1 MTTPPTDQTPLPPAA
16 ARTPDGTAHARMEP
30 LALLPV
36 FFKLRDQ
43 RAVLAGGSEPALWKA
58 ELLAATGAHVDVFA
72 ETLAEG
78 FEALSANP
86 PAGRITLHRRRWLP
100 SDLENAAIAI
110 GAITND
116 AEAAEFVAAARASG
130 TPVNV
135 IDRPA
140 FCAFQFGAIV
150 NRSPLVVAVST
161 DGAAPV
167 FGQAIRSLIEGMLPA
182 GFKRWAEAA
191 KSWRREG
198 DRLGPDIPARRRFWE
213 RFAAI
218 AIENPNR
225 DPTRDDLERLIA
237 DSRASDPLAALA
249 GTGFVTLVGAGPGD
263 PELLTLKAVR
273 ALRTADVVLYDD
285 LITPEVLEF
294 SRRESRRI
302 LVGKTGYG
310 PSCQQTEINRLM
322 IALARDGNRVVRL
335 KSGDPMIFG
344 RGGEELSDLRAAGI
358 PHEVVPGITAAQGA
372 AARLGVTLTHRDF
385 AKRLQFITG
394 HTRDG
399 RLPSSLD
406 WSALADPGA
415 TTVVYMALRTLGEL
429 SARLIAAGLPP
440 STPAIAMIDAT
451 RSTERTVRG
460 TLENLPSRLAIAG
473 EDGPCLVLIGAAL
486 HAALDPA
493 LDPGLHL
500 GLNPDDDMQRGR
512 AVAPV

>member
-1 MTTPPTDQTPLPPAA
+1 MTVPPTDHTPPPPSRS
-16 ARTPDGTAHARMEP
+16 RTPQETAPSRMDP

-58 ELLAATGAHVDVFA
+58 ELLAATGAHVDVCA
-72 ETLAEG
+72 ETFAEG
-78 FEALSANP
+78 FEALAANP

-150 NRSPLVVAVST
+150 NRSPLVVAIST

-167 FGQAIRSLIEGMLPA
+167 FGQAIRSLIEGLLPA

-213 RFAAI
+213 RFAAL

-225 DPTRDDLERLIA
+225 APTSDDLERLLA
-237 DSRASDPLAALA
+237 DGRVGDQRAAPAPAAR
-249 GTGFVTLVGAGPGD
+249 GFVTLVGAGPGD

-285 LITPEVLEF
+285 LVTPEVLEF

-310 PSCQQTEINRLM
+310 PACQQTEINRLM

-344 RGGEELSDLRAAGI
+344 RGGEELGDLRAAGI

-372 AARLGVTLTHRDF
+372 AARLGVSLTHRDF

-394 HTRDG
+394 HARDG

-415 TTVVYMALRTLGEL
+415 TTVVYMALHTLSEL

-451 RSTERTVRG
+451 RSTEHTVRG
-460 TLENLPSRLAIAG
+460 TLENLPSRLAVAA

-486 HAALDPA
+486 HSALVVPA
-493 LDPGLHL
+493 QPTLEKAKADG
-500 GLNPDDDMQRGR
+500 
-512 AVAPV
+512 